1 MHADAVLFWKYDD
14 AFGVS
19 FDAAS
24 MIDELENSM
33 RSLEPDKEKGK
44 ESGRTARAV
53 ADFRSR
59 TYRFKWGYD

>member
-1 MHADAVLFWKYDD
+1 MHADAVLFWKYGDD
-14 AFGVS
+14 SGVS
-19 FDAAS
+19 FDEAS

-33 RSLEPDKEKGK
+33 NSLEPDEERGK
-44 ESGRTARAV
+44 ESGRTARTV